1 MQTAC
6 PADTTDEHPY
16 KTLRGA
22 HPGGIACTGQAD
34 VYTVSQNNT
43 PTLASCSFDKHGLI
57 LTSFGRQ
64 HRHTF
69 KNDVPIQF
77 TVCLHFYFICF

>member
-1 MQTAC
+1 MDQKEKWYLNVLMQTAC

-34 VYTVSQNNT
+34 VYTVSQ
-43 PTLASCSFDKHGLI
+43 KHANFSKL
-57 LTSFGRQ
+57 
-64 HRHTF
+64 
-69 KNDVPIQF
+69 
-77 TVCLHFYFICF
+77 